1 MLTMK
6 RLFSILFKINVT
18 LKTHKLLLS
27 SAILLLVNSTAFARA
42 GECLTN
48 AFPLATRPTAG
59 LSNDALALEFQC
71 LRKIPP
77 LVDKWQGRKHKIMN
91 KLYKIIQLNDPLTS
105 LLNFFA

>member
-1 MLTMK
+1 MK

-27 SAILLLVNSTAFARA
+27 SAILLLVNSTAFACT

-48 AFPLATRPTAG
+48 AFPLTTRPTVG
-59 LSNDALALEFQC
+59 LSNDALAFEFQC
-71 LRKIPP
+71 LRKMHS

-91 KLYKIIQLNDPLTS
+91 KLYKIIQFNDPLTS